1 MLIPVLA
8 LQPLIENV
16 VKHNVITSD
25 EPLTITITGNA
36 SGITVLNPLKPRKDK
51 IEQGGMGLKNLKNRY
66 KLLTGMDI
74 IIENDGVI
82 FSVTL
87 PLVNPEMR

>member
-1 MLIPVLA
+1 MNIIKKKSMKTLRLFFLISYA
-8 LQPLIENV
+8 V
-16 VKHNVITSD
+16 VISSCN
-25 EPLTITITGNA
+25 GNRA
-36 SGITVLNPLKPRKDK
+36 DK
-51 IEQGGMGLKNLKNRY
+51 E
-66 KLLTGMDI
+66 DI